1 MQTTSKI
8 DAAIDVEW
16 ILRNMDDAMR
26 YRWLRKEMAQGRHA
40 DIAEGLTEENEL
52 DEYIDQKMVCEVS

>member
-16 ILRNMDDAMR
+16 ILKNMDDAMR
-26 YRWLRKEMAQGRHA
+26 YRWLRKEMAQGRHV

-52 DEYIDQKMVCEVS
+52 DEYIDQKMVFQVS